1 MQDGKYTQ
9 LWIRVYHVPWCVV
22 CGVWYLWCVCIV
34 YGVYDIPG
42 LRIIILISHHSS
54 FLFLLPP
61 SSFLRPLSSFLLPPS
76 SFKVLR
82 VSGKGVLTPASE
94 APAGGAGGGGFTSCV
109 LCDFELV
116 RLPVSYIGL
125 IVYFSSG
132 EII

>member
-1 MQDGKYTQ
+1 MVFMTF
-9 LWIRVYHVPWCVV
+9 LV
-22 CGVWYLWCVCIV
+22 CESSSLYLI
-34 YGVYDIPG
+34 IP
-42 LRIIILISHHSS
+42 LFLFLLLHSS
-54 FLFLLPP
+54 FLIPH
-61 SSFLRPLSSFLLPPS
+61 S

-125 IVYFSSG
+125 IVYFSGG
-132 EII
+132 EIII